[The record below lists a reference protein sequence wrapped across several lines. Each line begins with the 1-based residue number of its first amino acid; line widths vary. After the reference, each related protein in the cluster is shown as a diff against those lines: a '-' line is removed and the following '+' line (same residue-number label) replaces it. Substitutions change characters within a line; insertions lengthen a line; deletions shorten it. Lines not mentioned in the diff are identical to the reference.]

1 MAKREERELV
11 GHLKN
16 LFVHLLKWG
25 WQPQRRSSSWENSTD
40 ESREQIGD
48 VLADSPS
55 LKTESRMQRFVES
68 AYERARRR
76 AGKEMKLEKK
86 EWDDLFPDTC
96 PWNFDEFMSEDF
108 LPQSPKAANGH
119 S

>member
-1 MAKREERELV
+1 MGLATAK
-11 GHLKN
+11 
-16 LFVHLLKWG
+16 
-25 WQPQRRSSSWENSTD
+25 RSSSWENSID

-55 LKTESRMQRFVES
+55 LKTESRMRRFVES

-86 EWDDLFPDTC
+86 EWDELFPATC
-96 PWNFDEFMSEDF
+96 P
-108 LPQSPKAANGH
+108 
-119 S
+119 